1 MINEQHDKALLD
13 SKDQI
18 WFDRYAVTF
27 HDGVLSFEGAKRLWQ
42 FKGRQVQVFVTLP
55 AGTFES

>member
-1 MINEQHDKALLD
+1 MINEQHDKTLLD

-42 FKGRQVQVFVTLP
+42 FKGRQV
-55 AGTFES
+55 